1 MKTIRNFAVG
11 IALVALSALSI
22 GDATVY
28 AAESEPILNER
39 PFFRTQGDRVI
50 LNLLNLDLD
59 QVMLKVVD
67 QNGRVLYRT
76 VIKDELVIEK
86 AFNFEN
92 AYEGTYRVMVIS
104 AGETYTEKI
113 IVS

>member
-11 IALVALSALSI
+11 IALVAFSAMSI
-22 GDATVY
+22 GDASVY
-28 AAESEPILNER
+28 AADKEPIVNER

-59 QVMLKVVD
+59 LVKLKVID
-67 QNGRVLYRT
+67 QHGRVLYRA
-76 VIKDELVIEK
+76 VIEGELVIEK
-86 AFNFEN
+86 SFNFEN
-92 AYEGTYRVMVIS
+92 AYEGIYRVMVIS
-104 AGETYTEKI
+104 AGETYSEKI

>member
-11 IALVALSALSI
+11 IALVTVSILSI
-22 GDATVY
+22 GQSAVY
-28 AAESEPILNER
+28 ATEGDPVIDER

-59 QVMLKVVD
+59 RVKLKVID
-67 QNGRVLYRT
+67 QNGRVLYQA
-76 VIKDELVIEK
+76 VIEDELVIEK
-86 AFNFEN
+86 SFNFEN

-104 AGETYTEKI
+104 AGETFTEKI

>member
-11 IALVALSALSI
+11 IALVALSAISI
-22 GDATVY
+22 GDASVY
-28 AAESEPILNER
+28 AADSEPVKIER

-59 QVMLKVVD
+59 QVMLKVID